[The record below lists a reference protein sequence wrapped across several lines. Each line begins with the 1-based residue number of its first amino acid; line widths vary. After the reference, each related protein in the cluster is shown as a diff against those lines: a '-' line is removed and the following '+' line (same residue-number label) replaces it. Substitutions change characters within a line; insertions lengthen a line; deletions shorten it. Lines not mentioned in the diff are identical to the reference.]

1 MTPRARADVQSALRH
16 PEDHAFMVETF
27 GPAFFHL
34 HINTPETICKQ
45 RYIANGCTER
55 EFSMAINHPV
65 EVNVSKLSLLA
76 HEVIRNDNDIR
87 SFEQKI
93 LKSLQEV
100 AKN

>member
-1 MTPRARADVQSALRH
+1 MRETISQQAHQTDTSARIV
-16 PEDHAFMVETF
+16 
-27 GPAFFHL
+27 